1 MIKAALFALLSV
13 AAVGCAGAP
22 SSPIPSATVTS
33 TQVSTSTHT
42 QPPSLTSEPTTTKTP
57 RPTSTSLPP
66 VEFVDQPADSA
77 YQVPLTVQKLTPF
90 EATVHFELDKPSSGW
105 LLYRP
110 DQQDFAGW
118 WALSLAEDETIHQV
132 PLVGL
137 TPGSSYSVQVG
148 LGDDLESLRAP
159 RLLGADWGPINFEA
173 PSIGELNLRF
183 GVIGD
188 SGFGDDQTR
197 QLAQRMM
204 SYDLDF
210 VLHTG
215 DTVYKAFEQ
224 SGPAEAFATK
234 YFEAF
239 GPLLHEAPIYPVLGN
254 HDYDQ
259 AAQSNGEPYFLR
271 AFPLLTDLSV
281 PDSAHGTWYA
291 FERAG
296 IQFIMLD
303 SQAFQGAGGRA
314 EQTAWL
320 EERLSDPSV
329 SFSIP
334 VFHTPPYTSG
344 LHQNDGQALRTDWNP
359 LFEAADTPLVISGH
373 DHNYERI
380 VRNGVTY
387 VVSGGGSPVLYR
399 ETERVDGS
407 QAFHRKMHFV
417 LVEINPDNIEL
428 TVIDINGNE
437 LDRATIPIQVSP
449 PTKPS
454 S

>member
-1 MIKAALFALLSV
+1 M
-13 AAVGCAGAP
+13 
-22 SSPIPSATVTS
+22 
-33 TQVSTSTHT
+33 
-42 QPPSLTSEPTTTKTP
+42 
-57 RPTSTSLPP
+57 R
-66 VEFVDQPADSA
+66 
-77 YQVPLTVQKLTPF
+77 
-90 EATVHFELDKPSSGW
+90 
-105 LLYRP
+105 
-110 DQQDFAGW
+110 
-118 WALSLAEDETIHQV
+118 
-132 PLVGL
+132 
-137 TPGSSYSVQVG
+137 
-148 LGDDLESLRAP
+148 
-159 RLLGADWGPINFEA
+159 
-173 PSIGELNLRF
+173 
-183 GVIGD
+183 
-188 SGFGDDQTR
+188 
-197 QLAQRMM
+197 

-259 AAQSNGEPYFLR
+259 AAQSDGQPYFLR
-271 AFPLLTDLSV
+271 AFPLLTDPSV

-291 FERAG
+291 FKRAE

-303 SQAFQGAGGRA
+303 SHAFQGAGGRP

-329 SFSIP
+329 RFSIP

-359 LFEAADTPLVISGH
+359 LFEVADAPLVISGH

-407 QAFHRKMHFV
+407 QAFHRTMHFV
-417 LVEINPDNIEL
+417 LVEIDRDYIEL
-428 TVIDINGNE
+428 TAIDIGGNV
-437 LDRATIPIQVSP
+437 LDRATIQIDSD
-449 PTKPS
+449 
-454 S
+454 

>member
-1 MIKAALFALLSV
+1 MIRAALFAILSV
-13 AAVGCAGAP
+13 AAVGCARAP
-22 SSPIPSATVTS
+22 SSPIPSATATS
-33 TQVSTSTHT
+33 AHVSTSIHT
-42 QPPSLTSEPTTTKTP
+42 QTPSLTPEPATTQTP
-57 RPTSTSLPP
+57 RPTSTPLPP

-118 WALSLAEDETIHQV
+118 WALPLAENEFIHQV

-159 RLLGADWGPINFEA
+159 SLLGVDWGPINFEA
-173 PSIGELNLRF
+173 PSIGEPNLRF

-197 QLAQRMM
+197 QLAERMR

-215 DTVYKAFEQ
+215 DTVYNAFEQ

-239 GPLLHEAPIYPVLGN
+239 GPLLHEVPIYPVLGN

-259 AAQSNGEPYFLR
+259 PARSGGRPYFLS
-271 AFPLLTDLSV
+271 AFPLLTDPSV
-281 PDSAHGTWYA
+281 PDSALGTWYA
-291 FERAG
+291 FDQAG

-314 EQTAWL
+314 EQTAWM
-320 EERLSDPSV
+320 EERLADPSFR
-329 SFSIP
+329 FSIP

-344 LHQNDGQALRTDWNP
+344 FHRNDGRALRTDWNP
-359 LFEAADTPLVISGH
+359 LFEAADAPLVFSGH

-380 VRNGVTY
+380 VRNDVTY
-387 VVSGGGSPVLYR
+387 VVSGGGSPVLYG
-399 ETERVDGS
+399 ETGRVEGS
-407 QAFHRKMHFV
+407 QAFHREMHFV
-417 LVEINPDNIEL
+417 LVEIDRDRIEL
-428 TVIDINGNE
+428 TAIDIDGNV
-437 LDRATIPIQVSP
+437 LDRATIPI
-449 PTKPS
+449 
-454 S
+454 

>member
-1 MIKAALFALLSV
+1 MIRAGLFALLSV
-13 AAVGCAGAP
+13 AAVGCSRGP
-22 SSPIPSATVTS
+22 SIPIPSATATS
-33 TQVSTSTHT
+33 THVSTSIHST
-42 QPPSLTSEPTTTKTP
+42 QAPSLTPEPAATQTP
-57 RPTSTSLPP
+57 RPTSTPLPP
-66 VEFVDQPADSA
+66 VEFVDRPADSA

-110 DQQDFAGW
+110 DREDFVGW
-118 WALSLAEDETIHQV
+118 WTLPLAGDEIIHQV

-137 TPGSSYSVQVG
+137 TPGISYSVQVG

-159 RLLGADWGPINFEA
+159 SLLGADWGPINFEA
-173 PSIGELNLRF
+173 PPIGEPNLRF

-197 QLAQRMM
+197 QLTERMR

-215 DTVYKAFEQ
+215 DAVYKAFEQ

-234 YFEAF
+234 YFKAF
-239 GPLLHEAPIYPVLGN
+239 SPLLHEAPIYPVLGN

-259 AAQSNGEPYFLR
+259 PARSNGRPYFLR
-271 AFPLLTDLSV
+271 AFPLLTDPSV
-281 PDSAHGTWYA
+281 PDSALGTWYA
-291 FERAG
+291 FDQAG

-303 SQAFQGAGGRA
+303 SHAFQGAGGRA

-320 EERLSDPSV
+320 EERLADPQYR
-329 SFSIP
+329 FSIG

-344 LHQNDGQALRTDWNP
+344 LHRNDGQALRADWNP
-359 LFEAADTPLVISGH
+359 LFEAVDAPLVLSGH

-380 VRNGVTY
+380 ARNGVMY
-387 VVSGGGSPVLYR
+387 VVSGGGSPVLYG
-399 ETERVDGS
+399 ETGRVEGS

-417 LVEINPDNIEL
+417 LVEIDRDRIVL
-428 TVIDINGNE
+428 TAIDIDGNV
-437 LDRATIPIQVSP
+437 LDRAIIPI
-449 PTKPS
+449 
-454 S
+454 